1 VSDVTLQNALWL
13 IGGSLAG
20 GATAVVISYAIIR
33 RRTINGEAQSAS
45 FQPKA
50 LFNRPEAKLY
60 RMIEHRLPKGYR
72 LMAQVSYG
80 EMLKSSDL
88 RRFHQINARR
98 ADMVIVDAGFN
109 VVAVIEYHGVGH
121 RGPGRSALLYSRRAD
136 LFKRQAIAEAGLLLI
151 EIPSRFTPATVARA
165 LQPIVAARDSSSDSS
180 SDAPSDAP
188 SDLSA
193 DPSTDPSSKPDTPAP
208 DTAPDA
214 APHTNPGDTS

>member
-1 VSDVTLQNALWL
+1 MSDVTLQNALWL

-151 EIPSRFTPATVARA
+151 EIPSRFTPATVAQA
-165 LQPIVAARDSSSDSS
+165 LQPIVAARDSSSD
-180 SDAPSDAP
+180 
-188 SDLSA
+188 LSA
-193 DPSTDPSSKPDTPAP
+193 DPSTDPSTDPSPD
-208 DTAPDA
+208 PDA
-214 APHTNPGDTS
+214 TPHTDPHPDPGDTS